1 MITESGQNMI
11 FVCCDCVSHTIE
23 SFSIFNVPR
32 NETTSYYCKDCGK
45 ELARITTSFNKY
57 VIYIFCPICEEFHRH
72 TLSKQELF
80 GRELF
85 TLKCPQAGCDILFV
99 GKNSDRVFEE
109 YEKNT
114 PFFERMLLV
123 STDTDIEE
131 YDLVMNLLEILT
143 DYVRGDLAHC
153 ACSSKRISLRYEDNL
168 IKLVCLDCGRTK
180 HYEVTKENYD
190 LLERDG
196 LVRI

>member
-11 FVCCDCVSHTIE
+11 FICCDCVSHTIE

-32 NETTSYYCKDCGK
+32 NE
-45 ELARITTSFNKY
+45 TTSFNKY

-72 TLSKQELF
+72 TLSKQKLF

-143 DYVRGDLAHC
+143 DYIRGDLAHC

-168 IKLVCLDCGRTK
+168 IKLVCLNCGRTK

>member
-1 MITESGQNMI
+1 MTFSLSARTPTE
-11 FVCCDCVSHTIE
+11 F
-23 SFSIFNVPR
+23 
-32 NETTSYYCKDCGK
+32 
-45 ELARITTSFNKY
+45 
-57 VIYIFCPICEEFHRH
+57 
-72 TLSKQELF
+72 
-80 GRELF
+80 
-85 TLKCPQAGCDILFV
+85 
-99 GKNSDRVFEE
+99 FEE

-168 IKLVCLDCGRTK
+168 IKLVCLNCGRTK
-180 HYEVTKENYD
+180 HYAVTKENYD